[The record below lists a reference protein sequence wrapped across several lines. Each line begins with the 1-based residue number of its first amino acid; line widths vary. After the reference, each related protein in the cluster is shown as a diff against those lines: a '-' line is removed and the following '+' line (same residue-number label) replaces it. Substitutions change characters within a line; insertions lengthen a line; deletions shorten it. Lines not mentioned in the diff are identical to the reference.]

1 MSDDFDR
8 AIARARVHFGNATR
22 EALAAVVA
30 VLEAGGRASG
40 LDPEQTERLAASF
53 ARRFE
58 AQFERL
64 KDGALLPGAI
74 LVPLEEALAREITR
88 WEERS
93 KHDPDARA
101 VLRAF
106 LGLRELLW
114 ELGLRGETTED
125 AGPDRADDR
134 ASRGTPPKPAAS
146 AGRERVQRFEV
157 ED

>member
-22 EALAAVVA
+22 EALAAVIA
-30 VLEAGGRASG
+30 VLEAGGRVSG

-58 AQFERL
+58 AQIERL
-64 KDGALLPGAI
+64 KDGALLPEAI

-114 ELGLRGETTED
+114 ELGLRGETKEGSEREQTDE
-125 AGPDRADDR
+125 RTR
-134 ASRGTPPKPAAS
+134 RSTRPKPAAS
-146 AGRERVQRFEV
+146 TGRERLQRFEV